1 MGIQVYGARPG
12 QANADDA
19 EVGILVDTVTGIAF
33 GPVFQQG
40 PEDAEAFL
48 DWLSEDAQE
57 RRDARKLGHADLV
70 NYAVAWEDEVSGD
83 ELRDRRE
90 AASDGLTYQAWCE
103 RRDRARAYD
112 EAIEREEAEDRESA

>member
-12 QANADDA
+12 RANADEA
-19 EVGILVDTVTGIAF
+19 EVGILVDTVTGVAF
-33 GPVFQQG
+33 GPIFQQG

-48 DWLSEDAQE
+48 DWLREYDP
-57 RRDARKLGHADLV
+57 RDARKIAHNDLMNHAI
-70 NYAVAWEDEVSGD
+70 AWEDDVAGD

-90 AASDGLTYQAWCE
+90 AASYGYTYREWCE
-103 RRDRARAYD
+103 RRERAKAYD

>member
-1 MGIQVYGARPG
+1 MAIQVYGARPG

-33 GPVFQQG
+33 GPIFQAG

-48 DWLSEDAQE
+48 CWLAEDAQE

-70 NYAVAWEDEVSGD
+70 NYAIAWEDEVSGD

-90 AASDGLTYQAWCE
+90 AASFGIPYREWCE
-103 RRDRARAYD
+103 RRERAKAYD
-112 EAIEREEAEDRESA
+112 EAIEREEAENNV